1 MSICDSRIKS
11 IRDIV
16 LWVQEKHEYVLVVA
30 CLALHESARLK
41 DDINLANLVE
51 VQGLR
56 VEAGRCALSRSGFR
70 VALKSHSQMAGI
82 VGYCAIK
89 SSPSV
94 RIAMQNGGGT

>member
-41 DDINLANLVE
+41 DDINLANLVN
-51 VQGLR
+51 VQDLG
-56 VEAGRCALSRSGFR
+56 VEEGCCSLSRLGFR
-70 VALKSHSQMAGI
+70 VALKSPSQMAGI
-82 VGYCAIK
+82 FGCCAIM
-89 SSPSV
+89 SSTSV
-94 RIAMQNGGGT
+94 KTVMQNGGGI